1 MICKINHYFLHD
13 IRLCR
18 YIFNLDKLFVA
29 SVFDLSTTRV
39 YFPKLPLVVI
49 ETRVDNYLP

>member
-1 MICKINHYFLHD
+1 MICKINHYFLHN
-13 IRLCR
+13 IRLCH

-29 SVFDLSTTRV
+29 SDFGLPSARV

-49 ETRVDNYLP
+49 ETRVDNNLP